1 MHSYFRSKGY
11 RALMNAAIFN
21 GIGNSLFNIV
31 FIIYAGSLSFKTLA
45 VSLASFVV
53 YIPEI
58 INVFL
63 GYYADNTHHKYKWM
77 VTSRLIQFGL
87 FILLAFLIG
96 MHESFFIF
104 GILLLIN
111 VTSDCLGTFAGGLEL
126 PYFRHLIP
134 DMELNGAM
142 GFENATQTTLQIV
155 FQGLGAVAIV
165 WMNYNYG
172 LFGLINAATFL
183 IAALI
188 IWTRRS
194 IFREIDPQFKVNQSV
209 EKKEPIFSS
218 MLTTG
223 KFMWTKKI
231 IVLLMGFGLMM
242 NTFFSALDGGL
253 VNVTLLHN
261 QQLWFG
267 NYGTSVAIVNISMS
281 VGIVLG
287 SLIQNDFLVHTKFTT
302 MVAYLSLIMIGLGT
316 CFISG
321 GSIWPIAVLIFIS
334 GYVLGK
340 LNPRASSM
348 FIKLIPDDRL
358 GASMGFLN
366 MALMIGAPIGSAFFL
381 TIANISQNGIDI
393 SWIVFVT
400 GMFLTGIA
408 AVIARLKVDE
418 SDEEMDG
425 DPNEVEP
432 K

>member
-11 RALMNAAIFN
+11 RALMNASIFN

-77 VTSRLIQFGL
+77 VLSRMIQFGL

-96 MHESFFIF
+96 MHESLFIF

-111 VTSDCLGTFAGGLEL
+111 VASDCLGNFAGGLEL

-172 LFGLINAATFL
+172 LFGAINAATFL
-183 IAALI
+183 IAALV
-188 IWTRRS
+188 IWIHRS
-194 IFREIDPQFKVNQSV
+194 IFRKIDPQFKVNQSV
-209 EKKEPIFSS
+209 EKKEPVFSS

-223 KFMWTKKI
+223 KLMWTKKI
-231 IVLLMGFGLMM
+231 IVLLMGFGVVM
-242 NTFFSALDGGL
+242 NTFFSALDGL
-253 VNVTLLHN
+253 VNVTLLHK

-287 SLIQNDFLVHTKFTT
+287 SLIQHDFLIHTKFST
-302 MVAYLSLIMIGLGT
+302 MVAYLSLMMIGLGT

-366 MALMIGAPIGSAFFL
+366 MVMIIGAPVGSAFFL

-425 DPNEVEP
+425 DPNEAET